1 MIKQLHFLQPM
12 FNKKVAIS
20 FLIVTILFATNFVQ
34 AQSYFKDALQENRTK
49 FYNKIVA
56 GINKTLE
63 LPLDS
68 TNEDRWN
75 SAFYNIGFIH
85 YKTPFVNSKID
96 AAAKIIQAQST
107 DCKKAFLNFIYSEY
121 PKKYVAQIKTIFKTA
136 DDFKLMAMAA
146 NYLLPTA
153 SAADVKMMLQEAEAA
168 QKQQPDNAIL
178 FELIYQL
185 KNWNK
190 KTIVPSIKNFFAKD
204 YLPGQV
210 LVFSFHRKDRNYTGL
225 ALVRDTNGAFVKNAD
240 GKYFAVGQIARSVS
254 NMPGYITNG
263 NTPQGFF
270 RMNGFDTSN
279 SFFIGPTTNI
289 QLAMPHEYNP
299 FYIDGK
305 LIDTTW
311 SMDQYKNLL
320 PANFKNYHP
329 LYGTFYA
336 GKAGRSEII
345 AHGTTVDPSFYKTT
359 IYYPYTPTA
368 GCLATKEIWNNNTG
382 FLQTSDQLLLTQA
395 VQKAGGAKGYL
406 IVIEIDDKKA
416 PVALADLVK
425 YLK

>member
-1 MIKQLHFLQPM
+1 M
-12 FNKKVAIS
+12 FNKKTHILV
-20 FLIVTILFATNFVQ
+20 LIACLLCASHFVQ
-34 AQSYFKDALQENRTK
+34 AQSYFKDALQQNRTK

-75 SAFYNIGFIH
+75 SAFYNIGLIQ
-85 YKTPFVNSKID
+85 YKPPFVNSKID
-96 AAAKIIQAQST
+96 AAAKIINAQST
-107 DCKKAFLNFIYSEY
+107 DCKKAFLNLIYSKY
-121 PKKYVAQIKTIFKTA
+121 PKIYAAQIKTVFKTA
-136 DDFKLMAMAA
+136 ADVKLMAMAA

-153 SAADVKMMLQEAEAA
+153 SAADVKMMLLQAEAA
-168 QKQQPDNAIL
+168 QKLQPDNAIL

-190 KTIVPSIKNFFAKD
+190 KTIAPSIEPFFAKD
-204 YLPGQV
+204 YLPGKV

-225 ALVRDTNGAFVKNAD
+225 ALVRDTSGGFVKNTD

-254 NMPGYITNG
+254 NMPGYISNG

-299 FYIDGK
+299 FYENGK

-311 SMDQYKNLL
+311 SMVQYKNLL
-320 PANFKNYHP
+320 PDNFRNYHP

-336 GKAGRSEII
+336 GKAGRTEII

-382 FLQTSDQLLLTQA
+382 FLQSSDQLLLTQA

-406 IVIEIDDKKA
+406 IVIEIDDQKA
-416 PVALADLVK
+416 PVTLADLAT